1 MSRLDPLA
9 FRRSFESLLD
19 PADEVVVV
27 YSGIW
32 TFGHQFGLPIMDVPA
47 MLIETMLEAVGPD
60 RTLML
65 PAYTYAYAG
74 TRSYSPRHS
83 VPETGVL
90 PQTCLRLFDWVRTGS
105 ALNSFLCAGPRA
117 RDLVRIRGETLW
129 GEDSLKGALEKT
141 RARMITLGIP
151 WKDSLGYLHRIEEKA
166 QVPYRYYKTFNGEWV
181 DESGTQPWKETMY
194 VRSMDLMPVFV
205 WSRVDRLL
213 RERNRIR
220 KGGLATFM
228 ESADAADI
236 VAAGMEILAD
246 DPYAMLENDE
256 DVRHWVLR
264 HRAEE
269 MNALRAREPAA
280 LEYQDRLYAGG
291 N

>member
-1 MSRLDPLA
+1 MGRLDPAA

-32 TFGHQFGLPIMDVPA
+32 TFGHQFGLPIRDVPG

-65 PAYTYAYAG
+65 PAYTYTYAR
-74 TRSYSPRHS
+74 TRSYSPLHS
-83 VPETGVL
+83 IPETGVL
-90 PQTCLRLFDWVRTGS
+90 PQACLRSFDWVRTAS
-105 ALNSFLCAGPRA
+105 ALNSFLCVGPRA
-117 RDLVRIRGETLW
+117 RDLARIRGATLW

-141 RARMITLGIP
+141 RARMVTLGIP

-166 QVPYRYYKTFNGEWV
+166 QVPYRYYKTFNGEWI
-181 DESGTQPWKETMY
+181 DDTGTQPWKETMY
-194 VRSMDLMPVFV
+194 VRSMDVMPVFV

-213 RERNRIR
+213 HERNGIR
-220 KGGLATFM
+220 KGGLSTFM

-236 VAAGMEILAD
+236 VAAGLEILSD
-246 DPYAMLENDE
+246 DPYAMLENDDE
-256 DVRHWVLR
+256 VRQWVQR
-264 HRAEE
+264 DKPGEIA
-269 MNALRAREPAA
+269 ALRAREPAA
-280 LEYQDRLYAGG
+280 LEYHDRKSAGG